1 MYLRSDKT
9 FDTDGAIQAL
19 GYALL
24 VELANFDLKFHKL
37 DYVTP
42 PDVRVSTLTVCLLY
56 SSNASAR
63 RYSLSKET
71 FGCIWPPTRQLL

>member
-1 MYLRSDKT
+1 MIRCDKT
-9 FDTDGAIQAL
+9 FDADGVLQAL

-24 VELANFDLKFHKL
+24 VELTNFDLKFHKL
-37 DYVTP
+37 DYVAP
-42 PDVRVSTLTVCLLY
+42 PDVRVSTLTVSLLY

-71 FGCIWPPTRQLL
+71 FGCIWPPSTLR